1 MHWSRAFLG
10 WARNLRATAGGCERI
25 DGAHRNLGRDPA
37 AIRFASRVDPR
48 GTRFYAAR
56 MLPRAIRILSV
67 LALVAAALP
76 AQSGKQK
83 KSAKSKAQEP
93 APAARPG
100 PEKDDAT
107 TKKDKAVAALDAFL
121 AAHAPNTKQDGWRT
135 QMSEPPVQAFAEDRD
150 YFWHLA
156 TNRGE
161 MKIRLLP
168 QVAPMHCTS
177 AIYLTRAGF
186 YDGLAFHRVIKG
198 FMAQGGCPNGTG
210 SGNAGFTMKGE
221 TSDAVKHDK
230 AGLISTANEDGKE
243 KTDGSQFFL
252 TFAPCPHLD
261 GKHTIFGEV
270 VEGMETVTAM
280 DALGGEGESQKPAE
294 PISIVRAWV
303 VVVPKDGAAPAEAED
318 AKGDSKAKKPASDKK
333 AKKPAGDAKKQAS

>member
-1 MHWSRAFLG
+1 
-10 WARNLRATAGGCERI
+10 
-25 DGAHRNLGRDPA
+25 
-37 AIRFASRVDPR
+37 
-48 GTRFYAAR
+48 
-56 MLPRAIRILSV
+56 MLARAIRLLPL
-67 LALVAAALP
+67 LAALAAALP
-76 AQSGKQK
+76 AQSSKQK
-83 KSAKSKAQEP
+83 KSSKPKSQEP
-93 APAARPG
+93 APVARPG
-100 PEKDDAT
+100 PEKDDAA
-107 TKKDKAVAALDAFL
+107 TKKDKAIAAIDSFL

-135 QMSEPPVQAFAEDRD
+135 QMSEPPVQAFPEDRD
-150 YFWHLA
+150 YYWHLA
-156 TNRGE
+156 TNKGE
-161 MKIRLLP
+161 MKVRLLP

-230 AGLISTANEDGKE
+230 PGLISTANEDGKE

-270 VEGMETVTAM
+270 VEGMEAVTAI
-280 DALGGEGESQKPAE
+280 DALGGEGESQKPTE

-303 VVVPKDGAAPAEAED
+303 VVVPKEGAAPADEPGS
-318 AKGDSKAKKPASDKK
+318 KGDDKPKKSGSDKK
-333 AKKPAGDAKKQAS
+333 AKKPASDGKKQSD